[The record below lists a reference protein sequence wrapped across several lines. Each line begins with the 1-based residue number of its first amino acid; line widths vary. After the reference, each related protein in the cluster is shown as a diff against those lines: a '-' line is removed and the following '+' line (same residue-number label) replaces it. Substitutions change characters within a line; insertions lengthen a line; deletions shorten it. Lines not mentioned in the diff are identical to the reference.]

1 MCSSDLVFTLA
12 ERGDASAIVAVTR
25 GGHTATILSALRPHA
40 PIYAVTENAVT
51 ARRLSLVW
59 GVIPVVTTL
68 GVDVADTAGRVGQEL
83 VDRGAIARGSV
94 VVLASIARDLEHDAS
109 NFLKLQ
115 RV

>member
-1 MCSSDLVFTLA
+1 
-12 ERGDASAIVAVTR
+12 
-25 GGHTATILSALRPHA
+25 
-40 PIYAVTENAVT
+40 
-51 ARRLSLVW
+51 
-59 GVIPVVTTL
+59 
-68 GVDVADTAGRVGQEL
+68 VGQEL